1 MNERMNKTHF
11 YLFVIIFVIYTT
23 SNVPWDQIIF
33 GKKLEVNYQWENQG
47 KQTNENEITQQNVES

>member
-33 GKKLEVNYQWENQG
+33 GKKLKVNYQWENQG